1 MFFFLEIFQINDVLG
16 LPVEFSGILAKG
28 TRKGLI
34 TENVHEQNRSGTAGT
49 PGKELQNKMNV
60 QCNYLKFSR

>member
-34 TENVHEQNRSGTAGT
+34 TENVHEQNHSGTAGT
-49 PGKELQNKMNV
+49 PGKE
-60 QCNYLKFSR
+60 